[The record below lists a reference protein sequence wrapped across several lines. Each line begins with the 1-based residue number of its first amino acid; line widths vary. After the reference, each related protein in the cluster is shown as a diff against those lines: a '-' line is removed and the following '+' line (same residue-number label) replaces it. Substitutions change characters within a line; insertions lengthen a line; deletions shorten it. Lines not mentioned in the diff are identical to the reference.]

1 MKIFVA
7 VDMEGISGIFQSEQV
22 SPAGRLYQES
32 RRYLTQDVNACVEGC
47 FQGGAKQVVVRDI
60 HGGGNHFI
68 WEDLDPRAEYV
79 RGSSE
84 RERLPG
90 IATCQGLIL
99 LGYHAMAG
107 TREAVLEHTMSSRSW
122 QNCRLNDRPTGE
134 VGIDAGIAGD
144 HKVPTILVTG
154 DDKVCREAKK
164 LLKGVVVA
172 PVKKGLSCQG
182 AQLLSRQTSYELIVR
197 RSAEATSKAPEI
209 KPLKTRRPVRIRLEL
224 VSRGSLP
231 NLDSKPY
238 AKVIDGR
245 TYEVVGDTVEQAL
258 RRL

>member
-7 VDMEGISGIFQSEQV
+7 VDMEGISGIFQSQQV
-22 SPAGRLYQES
+22 SPDSPHYAAG
-32 RRYLTQDVNACVEGC
+32 RRYLTEDVNACVGGC
-47 FQGGAKQVVVRDI
+47 IAGGATEVVVRDI

-68 WEDLDPRAEYV
+68 YEDLDPRAEYV
-79 RGSSE
+79 RGLTD

-90 IATCQGLIL
+90 IAECGGLIL

-107 TREAVLEHTMSSRSW
+107 TPEAILEHTMSSRSW
-122 QNCRLNDRPTGE
+122 QNFRMNGEPMGE
-134 VGIDAGIAGD
+134 VGIDAGIASD
-144 HKVPTILVTG
+144 HGVPTIMVSG
-154 DDKVCREAKK
+154 DDKVCKEAKK

-172 PVKKGLSCQG
+172 QVKKGLSCQG
-182 AQLLSRQTSYELIVR
+182 GQLLSWEVARDLIAKRSEQAVR
-197 RSAEATSKAPEI
+197 KAERIAPLSV
-209 KPLKTRRPVRIRLEL
+209 KRPVRMRLEL
-224 VSRGSLP
+224 VSRGTVP